1 MSEYKF
7 IDLYWDAQQVDCID
21 WIQMSPLE
29 HVGQ

>member
-7 IDLYWDAQQVDCID
+7 IDLYWDSQQVDYID
-21 WIQMSPLE
+21 WIQMSLLD